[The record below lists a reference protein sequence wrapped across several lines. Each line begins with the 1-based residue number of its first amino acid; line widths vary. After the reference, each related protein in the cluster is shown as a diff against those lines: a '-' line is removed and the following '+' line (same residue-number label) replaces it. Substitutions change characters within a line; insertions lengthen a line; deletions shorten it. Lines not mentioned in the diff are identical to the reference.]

1 MSNFTCEQCGAIC
14 YDSPSG
20 YTSGCEHYPLDAPLD
35 FTHGEP
41 LENVSPNTQIIDK
54 CVKIVDDGDISGYYY
69 PPNAPPV
76 CEECE

>member
-1 MSNFTCEQCGAIC
+1 MNGNEKDET
-14 YDSPSG
+14 
-20 YTSGCEHYPLDAPLD
+20 LD

-41 LENVSPNTQIIDK
+41 LENVSLNTKIIDK
-54 CVKIVDDGDISGYYY
+54 SVKPVDDGDVSNGYF

>member
-1 MSNFTCEQCGAIC
+1 MNQCDGCA
-14 YDSPSG
+14 SG
-20 YTSGCEHYPLDAPLD
+20 WPIKQGIHFKDGRAEMACQKSKYKTLD

-41 LENVSPNTQIIDK
+41 EENVSPNTTVED
-54 CVKIVDDGDISGYYY
+54 YPY

>member
-1 MSNFTCEQCGAIC
+1 MNGKEKDET
-14 YDSPSG
+14 
-20 YTSGCEHYPLDAPLD
+20 LD

-41 LENVSPNTQIIDK
+41 KENVSPYTTVED
-54 CVKIVDDGDISGYYY
+54 YPY